1 LAKPL
6 EPQLTSL
13 PRCRLRLL
21 TAVGVDLGRMRPFRC
36 LHRRCLGQNAGLPAS
51 LHARSISLALGARHI
66 LIDVDL
72 SLDPGHRVGL
82 VGPNGVGKSTLL
94 RVLAGTLRPD
104 AGSVLLAPPAATVGY
119 LDQEPE
125 RTGESVLAY
134 VSRRT
139 GVGAAHTE
147 LDAATAAMAAG
158 SVGADDQY
166 STALDR
172 WLALGAAD
180 LDVRVGEMWSSLD
193 LPERLLPQPMTSLS
207 GGEAA
212 RVSLAALMLTR
223 FDVLL
228 LDEPTNDLDL
238 DSLDRLEKFVNGV
251 QGAVALVS
259 HDREFLRRVV
269 TDVAELDE
277 FTHGVTVF
285 AGGYETYIRER
296 EIARQHA
303 WEAWEEYDSKRSTL
317 AQRSQ
322 REREWATQGL
332 SRAKNDPNEKDKNIK
347 AYKINQTEQLAGR
360 AARTDR
366 AIARLDVVEQPREA
380 WDLRMTIAT
389 APRSGALVA
398 SLRDAVVTLGSFQL
412 GPVTVDVEYGER
424 VVIVGPNGSGKSTL
438 IGALL
443 GEVPLITGMQRLGPS
458 VKLGRLEQART
469 QLVAGSATLAAFQAA
484 TGLTISEAR
493 TLLAK
498 FGIGAEHVHRPVSSL
513 SPGERTRL
521 VLALFMA
528 VGCNCLVLDEPTNH
542 LDLPAI
548 EQIEQAVDT
557 FPGTV
562 LLVSHDRVLLQHI
575 RRTRTIELRDG
586 DVVSDRSE

>member
-1 LAKPL
+1 MGIHCP
-6 EPQLTSL
+6 
-13 PRCRLRLL
+13 
-21 TAVGVDLGRMRPFRC
+21 AVAMI
-36 LHRRCLGQNAGLPAS
+36 GQNATLPAS
-51 LHARSISLALGARHI
+51 LHARNISLSLGARHI

-72 SLDPGHRVGL
+72 SLDPGHRLGL
-82 VGPNGVGKSTLL
+82 IGPNGVGKSTLL
-94 RVLAGTLRPD
+94 RVLAGRQHAD
-104 AGSVLLAPPAATVGY
+104 AGTVSLAPPSATVGY

-125 RTGESVLAY
+125 RTDESVFEY
-134 VSRRT
+134 IGRRT
-139 GVGAAHTE
+139 GVTAAHAE
-147 LDAATAAMAAG
+147 LDTATADLAAG
-158 SVGADDQY
+158 ATGADDRY
-166 STALDR
+166 SGALDQ

-180 LDVRVGEMWSSLD
+180 LDVRIGEMWSDLD
-193 LPERLLPQPMTSLS
+193 LPDRLLQQPMTSLS

-212 RVSLAALMLTR
+212 RVSLAALTLSR
-223 FDVLL
+223 FDVVL

-238 DSLDRLEKFVNGV
+238 DSLDRLEQFVTGL
-251 QGAVALVS
+251 QSAVALVS

-277 FTHGVTVF
+277 FSHQLTLY
-285 AGGYETYIRER
+285 AGGYDAYIHER
-296 EIARQHA
+296 EVAQQHA
-303 WEAWEEYDSKRSTL
+303 WQAWEEYDTKRSTL

-332 SRAKNDPNEKDKNIK
+332 SRAKKKPDDNDKNIK

-360 AARTDR
+360 AARTER
-366 AIARLDVVEQPREA
+366 AMERLDVVEQPREP
-380 WDLRMTIAT
+380 WDLRMTIAS
-389 APRSGALVA
+389 APRSGTLVA
-398 SLRDAVVTLGSFQL
+398 RLADAVVDRGPFRL
-412 GPVTVDVEYGER
+412 GPVSIEVNFGER

-438 IGALL
+438 LAALL
-443 GEVPLITGMQRLGPS
+443 GDIALTSGSQRLGPS
-458 VKLGRLEQART
+458 VRLGRLEQVRT
-469 QLVAGSATLAAFQAA
+469 QLATASDGGEQTTLAAFQSASGF
-484 TGLTISEAR
+484 TTSEAR

-498 FGIGAEHVHRPVSSL
+498 FGVGAEHVHRPVDSL

-548 EQIEQAVDT
+548 EQIEQAIEG

-575 RRTRTIELRDG
+575 RRTRTIELGDG
-586 DVVSDRSE
+586 QVISDRAE

>member
-1 LAKPL
+1 MDRSRYRRQSTLQLA
-6 EPQLTSL
+6 
-13 PRCRLRLL
+13 
-21 TAVGVDLGRMRPFRC
+21 
-36 LHRRCLGQNAGLPAS
+36 
-51 LHARSISLALGARHI
+51 
-66 LIDVDL
+66 DVDL
-72 SLDPGHRVGL
+72 
-82 VGPNGVGKSTLL
+82 K
-94 RVLAGTLRPD
+94 VLQQL
-104 AGSVLLAPPAATVGY
+104 
-119 LDQEPE
+119 
-125 RTGESVLAY
+125 
-134 VSRRT
+134 
-139 GVGAAHTE
+139 
-147 LDAATAAMAAG
+147 
-158 SVGADDQY
+158 
-166 STALDR
+166 
-172 WLALGAAD
+172 
-180 LDVRVGEMWSSLD
+180 
-193 LPERLLPQPMTSLS
+193 MTSLS

-228 LDEPTNDLDL
+228 LDEPTNNLDL
-238 DSLDRLEKFVNGV
+238 DSLDRLEEFVNGV

-277 FTHGVTVF
+277 FTHGLTVF
-285 AGGYETYIRER
+285 AGGYDTYIHER
-296 EIARQHA
+296 DIARQHA
-303 WEAWEEYDSKRSTL
+303 WQAWEEYDVKRSTL

-332 SRAKNDPNEKDKNIK
+332 SKAKKKPDDNDKHVKS
-347 AYKINQTEQLAGR
+347 YKINQTEQLAGR
-360 AARTDR
+360 AARTER
-366 AIARLDVVEQPREA
+366 AMERLDVVEQPRES

-398 SLRDAVVTLGSFQL
+398 SLSDAVVELGAFRL
-412 GPVTVDVEYGER
+412 GPLSLEVSYGER
-424 VVIVGPNGSGKSTL
+424 VVIVGPNGSGKTTL
-438 IGALL
+438 LGALL
-443 GEVPLITGMQRLGPS
+443 GEVALTSGTQRLGPS

-469 QLVAGSATLAAFQAA
+469 QLAGNGRSSRDDSTLASFQAA
-484 TGLTISEAR
+484 TGLTVSEAR

-498 FGIGAEHVHRPVSSL
+498 FGVGAEHVHRPAESL

-562 LLVSHDRVLLQHI
+562 LLVTHDRVLLQHV

-586 DVVSDRSE
+586 HIVADRSE

>member
-1 LAKPL
+1 
-6 EPQLTSL
+6 
-13 PRCRLRLL
+13 
-21 TAVGVDLGRMRPFRC
+21 M
-36 LHRRCLGQNAGLPAS
+36 
-51 LHARSISLALGARHI
+51 ALGARHI
-66 LIDVDL
+66 LVDVDL
-72 SLDPGHRVGL
+72 SLDPGHRIGL

-94 RVLAGTLRPD
+94 RVVAGMQRPD
-104 AGSVLLAPPAATVGY
+104 AGAVTLAPPTATVGY

-125 RTGESVLAY
+125 RGDETVLSY
-134 VSRRT
+134 VERRT
-139 GVGAAHTE
+139 GVIEAHTE

-158 SVGADDQY
+158 APESDDRY
-166 STALDR
+166 STALER

-180 LDVRVGEMWSSLD
+180 LDVRVGEMWAELG
-193 LPERLLPQPMTSLS
+193 LPERLLQQSMLSLS

-228 LDEPTNDLDL
+228 LDEPTNNLDL
-238 DSLDRLEKFVNGV
+238 DSLDRLEQFVNGV

-285 AGGYETYIRER
+285 ADGYDTYIHER
-296 EIARQHA
+296 EVARQHA
-303 WEAWEEYDSKRSTL
+303 WQAWEEYDTKRSTL

-332 SRAKNDPNEKDKNIK
+332 SRAKKKPDDNDKFVK
-347 AYKINQTEQLAGR
+347 AFKINQTEQLAGR

-366 AIARLDVVEQPREA
+366 AMERLDVVEQPREA

-398 SLRDAVVTLGSFQL
+398 GLVDAVVDVGAFQL
-412 GPVTVDVEYGER
+412 GPVSLEVNYGER
-424 VVIVGPNGSGKSTL
+424 VVIVGPNGSGKTTL
-438 IGALL
+438 LGALL
-443 GEVPLITGMQRLGPS
+443 GEVALTSGTQRLGPS

-469 QLVAGSATLAAFQAA
+469 QLAGVGDHSMLAAFQAA
-484 TGLTISEAR
+484 TGLTVSEAR

-498 FGIGAEHVHRPVSSL
+498 FGVGAEHVHRPAESL

-548 EQIEQAVDT
+548 EQIEQAVET

-562 LLVSHDRVLLQHI
+562 LLVTHDRVLLQHV

-586 DVVSDRSE
+586 EIVADQSE

>member
-1 LAKPL
+1 MGVCGPYRC
-6 EPQLTSL
+6 
-13 PRCRLRLL
+13 PRSRS
-21 TAVGVDLGRMRPFRC
+21 
-36 LHRRCLGQNAGLPAS
+36 LGQNAYLPAS
-51 LHARSISLALGARHI
+51 LHARNISLALGARHI
-66 LIDVDL
+66 LVDVDL
-72 SLDPGHRVGL
+72 PVDPGHRIGL

-94 RVLAGTLRPD
+94 RVLAGMVPPD
-104 AGSVLLAPPAATVGY
+104 AGTVSLAPPAATVGY

-125 RTGESVLAY
+125 RVDETVLGY
-134 VSRRT
+134 VERRT
-139 GVGAAHTE
+139 GVVAAHVE

-158 SVGADDQY
+158 SPGADDRY

-180 LDVRVGEMWSSLD
+180 IDVRVGEMWAELG
-193 LPERLLPQPMTSLS
+193 LPDRLLQQPMSSLS

-238 DSLDRLEKFVNGV
+238 DSLDRLERFVNGV

-269 TDVAELDE
+269 TDVAEFDE
-277 FTHGVTVF
+277 FTHGLELF
-285 AGGYETYIRER
+285 AGGYDTYIRER

-303 WEAWEEYDSKRSTL
+303 WEAWEEYDTKRSTL

-332 SRAKNDPNEKDKNIK
+332 SRAKKKPDDNDKNIK

-366 AIARLDVVEQPREA
+366 AMERLDVVEQPRES

-398 SLRDAVVTLGSFQL
+398 SLADAVVSLGSFRL
-412 GPVTVDVEYGER
+412 GPVSLAIDYGER

-438 IGALL
+438 LGALL
-443 GEVPLITGMQRLGPS
+443 GEIPLMSGMQRLGPS
-458 VKLGRLEQART
+458 VQIGRLEQART
-469 QLVAGSATLAAFQAA
+469 QLAGSGEQTTLAAFQAA
-484 TGLTISEAR
+484 TGLTVSEAR

-498 FGIGAEHVHRPVSSL
+498 FGVGAEHVLRPAESL

-586 DVVSDRSE
+586 NVVSDRPE

>member
-1 LAKPL
+1 MSNTDG
-6 EPQLTSL
+6 Q
-13 PRCRLRLL
+13 R
-21 TAVGVDLGRMRPFRC
+21 V
-36 LHRRCLGQNAGLPAS
+36 GQNACLPAS
-51 LHARSISLALGARHI
+51 LHARNISLALGARHI
-66 LIDVDL
+66 LVDVDL
-72 SLDPGHRVGL
+72 SLDPGHRIGL

-94 RVLAGTLRPD
+94 RVVAGMQRPD
-104 AGSVLLAPPAATVGY
+104 AGAVTLAPPIATVGY

-125 RTGESVLAY
+125 RGDETVLSY
-134 VSRRT
+134 VERRT
-139 GVGAAHTE
+139 GVIEAHTE

-158 SVGADDQY
+158 APGSDDRY
-166 STALDR
+166 STALER

-180 LDVRVGEMWSSLD
+180 LDVRVGEMWAELG
-193 LPERLLPQPMTSLS
+193 LPDRLLQQPMLSLS

-212 RVSLAALMLTR
+212 RVSLAALMLAR

-228 LDEPTNDLDL
+228 LDEPTNNLDL
-238 DSLDRLEKFVNGV
+238 DSLDRLEQFVNGV

-285 AGGYETYIRER
+285 AGGYDTYIHER

-303 WEAWEEYDSKRSTL
+303 WQAWEEYDTKRSTL

-332 SRAKNDPNEKDKNIK
+332 SRAKKKPDDNDKFIK
-347 AYKINQTEQLAGR
+347 AFKVNQTEQLAGR

-366 AIARLDVVEQPREA
+366 AMERLDVVEQPREA

-398 SLRDAVVTLGSFQL
+398 SLVDAVVDVGAFQL
-412 GPVTVDVEYGER
+412 GPLSLEVNNGER
-424 VVIVGPNGSGKSTL
+424 VVIVGPNGSGKTTL
-438 IGALL
+438 LGALL
-443 GEVPLITGMQRLGPS
+443 GEVALTSGTQRLGPS

-469 QLVAGSATLAAFQAA
+469 QLAGATGQSTLAAFQAA
-484 TGLTISEAR
+484 TGLTVSEAR

-498 FGIGAEHVHRPVSSL
+498 FGVGAEHVHRPADSL

-548 EQIEQAVDT
+548 EQIEQAVET

-562 LLVSHDRVLLQHI
+562 LLVTHDRVLLQHV

-586 DVVSDRSE
+586 EIVADQSA

>member
-1 LAKPL
+1 
-6 EPQLTSL
+6 
-13 PRCRLRLL
+13 
-21 TAVGVDLGRMRPFRC
+21 MRPYRC
-36 LHRRCLGQNAGLPAS
+36 PRWRSLGQNACLAAS
-51 LHARSISLALGARHI
+51 LHARDISLALGARHI
-66 LIDVDL
+66 LVDVDL
-72 SLDPGHRVGL
+72 SLDPGHRIGL

-94 RVLAGTLRPD
+94 RVLAGLAHPD
-104 AGSVLLAPPAATVGY
+104 TGTVSLTPSAATVGY

-125 RTGESVLAY
+125 GTDETVIGY
-134 VSRRT
+134 VERRT
-139 GVGAAHTE
+139 GVVAAHVE

-158 SVGADDQY
+158 SSGADDRY

-180 LDVRVGEMWSSLD
+180 LDVRVGEMWAELG
-193 LPERLLPQPMTSLS
+193 LPDRLLQQPMTSLS

-228 LDEPTNDLDL
+228 LDEPTNNLDL
-238 DSLDRLEKFVNGV
+238 DSLDRLERFVNGV

-277 FTHGVTVF
+277 FTHGLELF
-285 AGGYETYIRER
+285 SGGYDTYIRER
-296 EIARQHA
+296 EVARQHA
-303 WEAWEEYDSKRSTL
+303 WDAWEEYDTKRSTL

-332 SRAKNDPNEKDKNIK
+332 SRAKKKPDDNDKNIK

-366 AIARLDVVEQPREA
+366 AMERLDVVEQPRES

-398 SLRDAVVTLGSFQL
+398 SLTDAVVSLGSFRL
-412 GPVTVDVEYGER
+412 GPVSLAIDYGER
-424 VVIVGPNGSGKSTL
+424 VVIVGPNGSGKSSL
-438 IGALL
+438 LGALL
-443 GEVPLITGMQRLGPS
+443 GEIPLTSGTQRLGPS
-458 VKLGRLEQART
+458 VQLGRLEQART
-469 QLVAGSATLAAFQAA
+469 QLASGDASQTTLAAFQAA
-484 TGLTISEAR
+484 TGLTVSEAR

-498 FGIGAEHVHRPVSSL
+498 FGVGAEHVHRPAESL

-548 EQIEQAVDT
+548 EQIEQAVET

-562 LLVSHDRVLLQHI
+562 LLVSHDRVLLQHV
-575 RRTRTIELRDG
+575 RRSRTIELCDG
-586 DVVSDRSE
+586 QVVSDRPE

>member
-1 LAKPL
+1 
-6 EPQLTSL
+6 
-13 PRCRLRLL
+13 
-21 TAVGVDLGRMRPFRC
+21 MR
-36 LHRRCLGQNAGLPAS
+36 ALPAS
-51 LHARSISLALGARHI
+51 LHARNISLALGARHI
-66 LIDVDL
+66 LVDVDL
-72 SLDPGHRVGL
+72 SLDPGHRIGL

-104 AGSVLLAPPAATVGY
+104 AGAVSLAPPNATVGY
-119 LDQEPE
+119 LDQEPD
-125 RTGESVLAY
+125 RSDESVLAY

-139 GVGAAHTE
+139 GVGAADDE
-147 LDAATAAMAAG
+147 LNLATAAMAAG
-158 SVGADDQY
+158 SIGADDRY

-180 LDVRVGEMWSSLD
+180 IDVRVREMWAELA
-193 LPERLLPQPMTSLS
+193 LPDRLLQQPMTSLS

-285 AGGYETYIRER
+285 SGGYDTYIHER
-296 EIARQHA
+296 EVARQHA
-303 WEAWEEYDSKRSTL
+303 WEAWEEYDSRRSTL

-332 SRAKNDPNEKDKNIK
+332 SRAKNDTSEKDKNIK

-366 AIARLDVVEQPREA
+366 AMERLEVVEQPREA

-398 SLRDAVVTLGSFQL
+398 SLRDAVVAVGSFEL
-412 GPVTVDVEYGER
+412 GPVTLEVDYGER
-424 VVIVGPNGSGKSTL
+424 VVIVGPNGSGKTTL
-438 IGALL
+438 LGALL
-443 GEVPLITGMQRLGPS
+443 GEVPLVSGEQRIGPS

-469 QLVAGSATLAAFQAA
+469 QLAAAGTTTLSAFQAS
-484 TGLTISEAR
+484 TGLVISEAR

-548 EQIEQAVDT
+548 EQIEQAVET

-562 LLVSHDRVLLQHI
+562 LLVTHDRILLQQI
-575 RRTRTIELRDG
+575 RRTRTIELRAG
-586 DVVSDRSE
+586 QVIADRAE

>member
-1 LAKPL
+1 MSNTDG
-6 EPQLTSL
+6 Q
-13 PRCRLRLL
+13 R
-21 TAVGVDLGRMRPFRC
+21 V
-36 LHRRCLGQNAGLPAS
+36 GQNACLPAS

-66 LIDVDL
+66 LVDVDL
-72 SLDPGHRVGL
+72 SLDPGHRIGL

-94 RVLAGTLRPD
+94 RVVAGMQRPD
-104 AGSVLLAPPAATVGY
+104 AGAVTLAPPTATVGY

-125 RTGESVLAY
+125 RGDETVLSY
-134 VSRRT
+134 VERRT
-139 GVGAAHTE
+139 GVIEAHTE

-158 SVGADDQY
+158 APGSDDRY
-166 STALDR
+166 STSLER

-180 LDVRVGEMWSSLD
+180 LDVRVGEMWAELG
-193 LPERLLPQPMTSLS
+193 LAERLLQQPMLSLS

-228 LDEPTNDLDL
+228 LDEPTNNLDL
-238 DSLDRLEKFVNGV
+238 DSLDRLEQFVNGV

-285 AGGYETYIRER
+285 AGGYDTYIHER

-303 WEAWEEYDSKRSTL
+303 WQAWEEYDTKRSTL

-332 SRAKNDPNEKDKNIK
+332 SRAKKKPDDNDKFIK
-347 AYKINQTEQLAGR
+347 AFKINQTEQLAGR
-360 AARTDR
+360 AARTER
-366 AIARLDVVEQPREA
+366 AMERLDVVEQPREA

-398 SLRDAVVTLGSFQL
+398 SLVDAVVDVGAFQL
-412 GPVTVDVEYGER
+412 GPLSVEVNYGER
-424 VVIVGPNGSGKSTL
+424 VVIVGPNGSGKTTL

-443 GEVPLITGMQRLGPS
+443 GEVALTSGTQRLGPS

-469 QLVAGSATLAAFQAA
+469 QLAGASGQSTLAAFQAV
-484 TGLTISEAR
+484 TGLTVSEAR

-498 FGIGAEHVHRPVSSL
+498 FGVGAEHVHRLAESL

-548 EQIEQAVDT
+548 EQIEQAVET

-562 LLVSHDRVLLQHI
+562 LLVTHDRVLLQHV

-586 DVVSDRSE
+586 RIVADQSE

>member
-1 LAKPL
+1 M
-6 EPQLTSL
+6 
-13 PRCRLRLL
+13 LRGWLWARIR
-21 TAVGVDLGRMRPFRC
+21 AVGAHISSHRPGASGRMRV
-36 LHRRCLGQNAGLPAS
+36 LPAY
-51 LHARSISLALGARHI
+51 LHARNISLALGARHI
-66 LIDVDL
+66 LVDVDV
-72 SLDPGHRVGL
+72 SLDPGHRIGL

-94 RVLAGTLRPD
+94 RVLAGGLRPD
-104 AGSVLLAPPAATVGY
+104 AGSVSLAPPNAMVGY

-125 RTGESVLAY
+125 RGDESVLDY

-139 GVGAAHTE
+139 GVGAAHAE
-147 LDAATAAMAAG
+147 LDMATAAMAAG
-158 SVGADDQY
+158 SAGADDRY
-166 STALDR
+166 SVTLER

-180 LDVRVGEMWSSLD
+180 LDVRVGEMWSTLGLTD
-193 LPERLLPQPMTSLS
+193 RLLTQAMTTLS

-238 DSLDRLEKFVNGV
+238 DSLDRLEQFVNGV

-277 FTHGVTVF
+277 FTHAVTVF
-285 AGGYETYIRER
+285 SGGYDTYINER

-322 REREWATQGL
+322 REREWATQGS
-332 SRAKNDPNEKDKNIK
+332 SRAKNDTSEKDKFVR

-366 AIARLDVVEQPREA
+366 AMERLEVVEQPRES

-398 SLRDAVVTLGSFQL
+398 RLRDAVVSVGSFKL
-412 GPVTVDVEYGER
+412 GPVTLEINYGER
-424 VVIVGPNGSGKSTL
+424 VVIVGPNGSGKTTML
-438 IGALL
+438 GALL
-443 GEVPLITGMQRLGPS
+443 GSVPLASGTQRMGPS
-458 VKLGRLEQART
+458 VRLGRLEQART
-469 QLVAGSATLAAFQAA
+469 QLESAGSTTLASFQAV
-484 TGLTISEAR
+484 TGLVISEAR

-498 FGIGAEHVHRPVSSL
+498 FGIGAEHVHRPVGSL

-562 LLVSHDRVLLQHI
+562 LLVSHDRVLLEHI
-575 RRTRTIELRDG
+575 RRTRTIELLDG
-586 DVVSDRSE
+586 HVVADRSE

>member
-1 LAKPL
+1 MSNTDG
-6 EPQLTSL
+6 Q
-13 PRCRLRLL
+13 R
-21 TAVGVDLGRMRPFRC
+21 V
-36 LHRRCLGQNAGLPAS
+36 GQNACLPAS
-51 LHARSISLALGARHI
+51 LHARNISLALGARHI
-66 LIDVDL
+66 LVDVDL
-72 SLDPGHRVGL
+72 SLDPGHRIGL

-94 RVLAGTLRPD
+94 RVVAGMQRPD
-104 AGSVLLAPPAATVGY
+104 AGAVTLAPPTATVGY

-125 RTGESVLAY
+125 RGDETVLSY
-134 VSRRT
+134 VERRT
-139 GVGAAHTE
+139 GVIEAHTE

-158 SVGADDQY
+158 APGSDDRY
-166 STALDR
+166 STALER

-180 LDVRVGEMWSSLD
+180 LDVRVGEIWAD
-193 LPERLLPQPMTSLS
+193 LGLPDRLLQQPMLSLS

-212 RVSLAALMLTR
+212 RVSLAALMLAR

-228 LDEPTNDLDL
+228 LDEPTNNLDL
-238 DSLDRLEKFVNGV
+238 DSLDRLEQFVNGV

-285 AGGYETYIRER
+285 AGGYDTYIHER
-296 EIARQHA
+296 EISRQHA
-303 WEAWEEYDSKRSTL
+303 WQAWEEYDTKRSTL

-332 SRAKNDPNEKDKNIK
+332 SRAKKKPDDNDKFIK
-347 AYKINQTEQLAGR
+347 AFKVNQTEQLAGR

-366 AIARLDVVEQPREA
+366 AMERLDVVEQPREA

-398 SLRDAVVTLGSFQL
+398 SLVDAVVDVGAFQL
-412 GPVTVDVEYGER
+412 GPLSLEVNNGER
-424 VVIVGPNGSGKSTL
+424 VVIVGPNGSGKTTL
-438 IGALL
+438 LGALL
-443 GEVPLITGMQRLGPS
+443 GEVALTSGTQRLGPS

-469 QLVAGSATLAAFQAA
+469 QLAGATGQSTLAAFQAA
-484 TGLTISEAR
+484 TGLTVSEAR

-498 FGIGAEHVHRPVSSL
+498 FGVGAEHVHRPADSL

-548 EQIEQAVDT
+548 EQIEQAVET

-562 LLVSHDRVLLQHI
+562 LLVTHDRVLLQHV

-586 DVVSDRSE
+586 EIVADQSA

>member
-1 LAKPL
+1 MRLLRVDVHPLARGECGRRFRPPAPKSVPAD
-6 EPQLTSL
+6 TRASG
-13 PRCRLRLL
+13 RLR
-21 TAVGVDLGRMRPFRC
+21 A
-36 LHRRCLGQNAGLPAS
+36 LPAS
-51 LHARSISLALGARHI
+51 LHARNISLALGARHI
-66 LIDVDL
+66 LVDVDL
-72 SLDPGHRVGL
+72 SLDPGHRIGL

-94 RVLAGTLRPD
+94 RVLAGVLRPD
-104 AGSVLLAPPAATVGY
+104 AGSVVLAPPNATVGY

-125 RTGESVLAY
+125 RGSESVLSY

-139 GVGAAHTE
+139 GVGDAHAE
-147 LDAATAAMAAG
+147 LDLATAAMAAG
-158 SVGADDQY
+158 STGADDRY
-166 STALDR
+166 SVALER

-180 LDVRVGEMWSSLD
+180 LDVRVGEMWATLG
-193 LPERLLPQPMTSLS
+193 LPERLLEQQMTSLS

-238 DSLDRLEKFVNGV
+238 DSLDRLEQFVNGV

-285 AGGYETYIRER
+285 SGGYDTYIHER
-296 EIARQHA
+296 ELARQHA
-303 WEAWEEYDSKRSTL
+303 WEAWEEYDTKRSTL

-332 SRAKNDPNEKDKNIK
+332 SRAKNDTDEKDKNIR
-347 AYKINQTEQLAGR
+347 AYRINQTEKLAGK

-366 AIARLDVVEQPREA
+366 AMERLDVVEQPREA

-398 SLRDAVVTLGSFQL
+398 ELREARVAVGSFTL
-412 GPVTVDVEYGER
+412 GPVTLEINYGER
-424 VVIVGPNGSGKSTL
+424 VVIVGPNGSGKTTL
-438 IGALL
+438 LGALL
-443 GEVPLITGMQRLGPS
+443 GEVPLTSGTQRLGPS
-458 VKLGRLEQART
+458 VRLGRLEQART
-469 QLVAGSATLAAFQAA
+469 QLAAAGTTTLSAFQAS
-484 TGLTISEAR
+484 TGLVISEAR

-521 VLALFMA
+521 VLALFMS

-548 EQIEQAVDT
+548 EQIEQAVET

-562 LLVSHDRVLLQHI
+562 LLVTHDRVLLEHI

-586 DVVSDRSE
+586 RVIADRSE